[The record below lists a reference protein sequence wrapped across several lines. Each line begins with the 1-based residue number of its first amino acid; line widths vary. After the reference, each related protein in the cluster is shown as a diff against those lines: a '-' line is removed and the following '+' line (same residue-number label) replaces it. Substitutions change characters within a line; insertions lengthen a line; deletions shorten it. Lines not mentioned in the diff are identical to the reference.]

1 MQPLVLRRLIR
12 FWVRAALIAVG
23 LAIALA
29 ALPNPSLQTQRHAP
43 AANLFYLKTATAQ
56 RLRVEDIWQQ
66 VYQQLPDLPLEN
78 QYVNDETGDVSTNNT
93 LVSRLIRYHIY
104 TKGRPTAYR
113 LDWKLTL
120 ADYLGVNERMDANT
134 YPSGTSLRTNPMTGD
149 MAAIRNLTRTQRDA
163 LVNGLVSIFNPAVND
178 PVPEPGPSVTP
189 SPNPQP
195 SPVPRFPRLPQP
207 GDAQL
212 LQP

>member
-12 FWVRAALIAVG
+12 LWVRVALIAVG
-23 LAIALA
+23 LAVSLA
-29 ALPNPSLQTQRHAP
+29 ILPNPPLQTHGDDRAVD
-43 AANLFYLKTATAQ
+43 LFYLQTATAQ

-66 VYQQLPDLPLEN
+66 IYQQLPDLPLEN

-93 LVSRLIRYHIY
+93 LVSRLIRYHVY
-104 TKGRPTAYR
+104 TKGRPTSYR

-134 YPSGTSLRTNPMTGD
+134 YPSGTSLRTNPMMGD

-163 LVNGLVSIFNPAVND
+163 LVNSLVSIFNPAVDN
-178 PVPEPGPSVTP
+178 PVPEPSPSVTP
-189 SPNPQP
+189 SPTPQP
-195 SPVPRFPRLPQP
+195 SPPPRFPRLPQP